1 MEGASNVVQ
10 KMGGDMVS
18 VKSGKTEERMW
29 GCGGLP
35 QLNEKTVPS
44 QKSEAPHTKQTTD
57 MVGHGG
63 QQDRTHLLA
72 SPSTCLM
79 PHQSYRK
86 EQKPSCAP
94 SCQ

>member
-1 MEGASNVVQ
+1 
-10 KMGGDMVS
+10 MVS